1 ARSTHA
7 GAGRRPGPGRHTGV
21 ARALAFGGRATCCG
35 GLFRATAPPIS
46 RFSPLQE
53 ETMRALLIAGVAA
66 AVVFGAE
73 ALAQG
78 TGGSTGGGTAATG
91 NAGRG
96 TSPSTTPVPI
106 QPQRPSTGQT
116 NPGVSPSVPGP
127 SSARTPPGIA
137 SPAPQQPGFG
147 SSHRQPRAED
157 VPQPDTN
164 SDDAIK
170 ALDKDINRKLSICRG
185 C

>member
-78 TGGSTGGGTAATG
+78 TGGSTGGGTAGT
-91 NAGRG
+91 GRG
-96 TSPSTTPVPI
+96 TSSPPTTTVPI
-106 QPQRPSTGQT
+106 QPQGPRTGQT
-116 NPGVSPSVPGP
+116 NPGVTPRAPGP
-127 SSARTPPGIA
+127 SSAQTPPGA
-137 SPAPQQPGFG
+137 SPPAQQQPGFG
-147 SSHRQPRAED
+147 SSRRQPRAED

-164 SDDAIK
+164 SDDALK
-170 ALDKDINRKLSICRG
+170 ALDKEINRKLSICRG